1 MNLEII
7 LNLVIIAGLALVLV
21 RDYRGSGKTK
31 VRFAKL
37 EKEFGDA
44 LQLIK
49 DKVDG
54 DAEVNDARYS
64 GLYQDLGTVDLKLSA
79 LGRASGFVLENGL
92 WQKQKPAPAKPA
104 TVKKPTTA
112 TKKTTKGVK

>member
-7 LNLVIIAGLALVLV
+7 LNLVIIAGLASVLV

-49 DKVDG
+49 DKVDA
-54 DAEVNDARYS
+54 DAEINDARYS
-64 GLYQDLGTVDLKLSA
+64 GFHQNLGTVDLKLTA
-79 LGRASGFVLENGL
+79 LGHVSGFVLESGL
-92 WQKQKPAPAKPA
+92 WQKQKPVAGK
-104 TVKKPTTA
+104 A
-112 TKKTTKGVK
+112 TKPSGKRGATAGAKKV